1 MIVPSKGSA
10 APTSWR
16 LADVVRATGASVH
29 CRGCFATFTAV
40 GTDSR
45 QLQPGAMFV
54 ALKGEHYDAHAFL
67 GEVVRAGAAGAIVE
81 HVPDEL
87 EERDDLTALV
97 VPDTLRALQD
107 LAAYRRHQL
116 APCVLA
122 VTGSNGKTTTKEML
136 AAILAA
142 AGGVAGVLKTQVNLN
157 NLIGVPL
164 TLLRLA
170 GEQHAVVEMGM
181 NTPGEIWRLAE
192 IADPDVGVI
201 TNVAPAHLEG
211 LGSVDG
217 VARAKGELFARMR
230 RDAVAV
236 VNADDAYVAALGD
249 AFPGRV
255 VRFTVAPDVAADV
268 RAEDVRVG
276 ADGTAAF
283 QLRAGDAAVAVHLQI
298 AGRHNVANAL
308 AAAAAA
314 HAVGV
319 GLEAIAA
326 GLGAATAV
334 GSRMRVHTL
343 ASGVTLVDDSY
354 NANPASVAAALR
366 SLHEAPAARRIA
378 VLGDMLEL
386 GATSAELHRGVGRL
400 AAELGIDALYLY
412 GDHAAT
418 TAAGAIDASTERG
431 GSGGLTADAVRVFP
445 THAAVAA
452 AVGALARRGDWV
464 LVKGS
469 RGQRMEEVVRLLGA
483 AE

>member
-1 MIVPSKGSA
+1 MIA
-10 APTSWR
+10 ALTTPTSFTGWR
-16 LADVVRATGASVH
+16 LADIVRATGASVH

-40 GTDSR
+40 ATDSR
-45 QLQPGAMFV
+45 QLEPGAMFV
-54 ALKGEHYDAHAFL
+54 ALRGERYDAHAFIA
-67 GEVVRAGAAGAIVE
+67 EVVRAGAAGAIVE
-81 HVPDEL
+81 RVPDEL
-87 EERDDLTALV
+87 EARDDLTALV

-107 LAAYRRHQL
+107 LAAYRRRQL

-136 AAILAA
+136 AAILTAA
-142 AGGVAGVLKTQVNLN
+142 AGAAGVLKTQVNLN

-170 GEQHAVVEMGM
+170 GESHAVVEMGM
-181 NTPGEIWRLAE
+181 NAPGEIWRLAE

-211 LGSVDG
+211 LGSIAG

-236 VNADDAYVAALGD
+236 VNADDAHVTALGD

-255 VRFTVAPDVAADV
+255 VRFTLGNEAADV
-268 RAEDVRVG
+268 RAADVRVG
-276 ADGTAAF
+276 ADGTATF
-283 QLRAGDAAVAVHLQI
+283 ELRVGDAATPVHLRI

-319 GLEAIAA
+319 RVEVIAA

-334 GSRMRVHTL
+334 GSRMRVHAL

-366 SLHEAPAARRIA
+366 SLREAPAARRIA

-386 GATSAELHRGVGRL
+386 GAASAELHRGVGSL

-412 GDHAAT
+412 GEHAAV
-418 TAAGAIDASTERG
+418 TAEGAISAA
-431 GSGGLTADAVRVFP
+431 SGGGLAVDAVRVFP
-445 THAAVAA
+445 THAAIAA
-452 AVGALARRGDWV
+452 AVGAIARRGDWV